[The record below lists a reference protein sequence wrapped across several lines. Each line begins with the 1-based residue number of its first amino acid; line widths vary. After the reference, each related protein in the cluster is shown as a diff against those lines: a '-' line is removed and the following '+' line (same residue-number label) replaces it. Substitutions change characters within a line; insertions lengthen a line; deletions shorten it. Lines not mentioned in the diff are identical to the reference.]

1 MNALDACVDAASL
14 ASGEW
19 APVREFTAS
28 VEAGVLAM
36 RRTSEPWLFATWLL
50 RSGLY
55 VSPRVVARVRTHD
68 VDGHTTLQLD
78 LRFEAPGWEWPELS
92 GLLDAS
98 LRDDVLAPTAQRW
111 RFLVGSAING
121 ALAGEPRWVEL
132 HTPAEA
138 RRWTWSAGISA
149 GRDPYEV
156 QRVSSEVEDGGLSL
170 RVSHQSRGV
179 AAIWARWTGR
189 NAPLDQISER
199 WSEDLGRVVE
209 PEALADGL
217 VVQGLD
223 PHEAQDFGSAGR
235 WWAAQEGGLHLR
247 RDGVRVASLS
257 EVTGPAGESL
267 HGDLEAPKIGLD
279 ADGRRPH
286 IDDAWHEVVAWL
298 HAALQPG
305 AAEIPK
311 TIVDGRGHRRAVETL
326 RDTDE
331 VVFAWPHR
339 VEAERGELWAVE
351 SLSPPQLAWLR
362 EHTGARFIPASPLAR
377 GELQDR
383 VDVVALEAGSVGPVP
398 LGEAA
403 SAVVRGYIH
412 RHAIATRGVVQV
424 HGFGRLVLEGEALE
438 LPGVTVIAEISDSAV
453 SIEQAGEVAAAAC
466 ELARAS
472 TESITE
478 AALRGLPDE
487 VSRARAPWIK
497 HRWEQLG
504 PLDIA
509 LRYVPHGA
517 GVMLAWRNEPLLSTT
532 VAHGADG
539 TPYSGV
545 DALKRLRDVGGIVV
559 GQPGERWHTLES
571 SDPAWAPWELTG
583 GGASVLKKLV
593 GDWGV
598 WRMPMVA
605 EAQLRPG
612 PLASQSHVRLT
623 ATRVAELTADLAA
636 HGRSRRRARMALLAH
651 LLWARMREEATHGL
665 ESVPLLVAYDPH
677 SAMPRGPV
685 SLEQVVA
692 LGAHTGVLPSGA
704 GHRELPHRVIEA
716 EPAVADA
723 LVELGILSSGAF
735 AAPAGV
741 RVRRV
746 PAPPKAPRRVW
757 LRQPVA
763 DPMAVGA
770 LTVGDAPPG
779 VELWADGLRNRTFVL
794 PAPYRSVSGRVWL
807 QGQVS
812 EPALARLLY
821 ATADGL
827 VETARRVMLLAVP
840 GSNRARALQDFVDS
854 MPSVL
859 ETAGVTHRVSPV
871 LGSDRLAATLR
882 FALGRAPVVE
892 VSRVSW
898 SLLRDDEGLARVRLG
913 GLHPLVRAARED
925 GADASAIGAAALL
938 ALFELHRAGRIDQG
952 TFDVGVSRVLAAL
965 A

>member
-1 MNALDACVDAASL
+1 MSALDACVEAVSL
-14 ASGEW
+14 ASGEL

-36 RRTSEPWLFATWLL
+36 RRTSEPWSFATWLL
-50 RSGLY
+50 RSGLSI
-55 VSPRVVARVRTHD
+55 SPRVVARVRTHD

-78 LRFEAPGWEWPELS
+78 LRFEAPQWEWPELS

-98 LRDDVLAPTAQRW
+98 LRDDVLVPLPQRW
-111 RFLVGSAING
+111 RFLVGAAING
-121 ALAGEPRWVEL
+121 ALASAPRWVEL
-132 HTPAEA
+132 HTPAGA
-138 RRWTWSAGISA
+138 RRWNWSAGASA

-156 QRVSSEVEDGGLSL
+156 QRVSSDVEDGGLSV
-170 RVSHQSRGV
+170 RVSHRSRGV
-179 AAIWARWTGR
+179 AAIWSRWTGR
-189 NAPLDQISER
+189 NAPLDEICER
-199 WSEDLGRVVE
+199 WAAGLGHAVA
-209 PEALADGL
+209 PEAVRDGL
-217 VVQGLD
+217 VVERLD
-223 PHEAQDFGSAGR
+223 PADAEDFGAAGR

-247 RDGVRVASLS
+247 RDGVRVAALS
-257 EVTGPAGESL
+257 DVTGPAGEPL
-267 HGDLEAPKIGLD
+267 HGDLEAPKIKLD

-286 IDDAWHEVVAWL
+286 IDDAWHEAVAWL

-305 AAEIPK
+305 SQEVPK
-311 TIVDGRGHRRAVETL
+311 TIHDGSGHPRAVARL
-326 RDTDE
+326 RSTDE

-339 VEAERGELWAVE
+339 VAAERGELWTVE
-351 SLSPPQLAWLR
+351 ALSPPQLAWLR
-362 EHTGARFIPASPLAR
+362 EHTAARFIPASPLAR
-377 GELQDR
+377 GKLQQR

-398 LGEAA
+398 LGHAESAA
-403 SAVVRGYIH
+403 VRGYVH

-424 HGFGRLVLEGEALE
+424 HGFGRLVLKGEALE
-438 LPGVTVIAEISDSAV
+438 LPGITVVAELSDSAV
-453 SIEQAGEVAAAAC
+453 SLEQAGQVAAAAC
-466 ELARAS
+466 DLARAG
-472 TESITE
+472 
-478 AALRGLPDE
+478 AAKLTQAGLDALPDDA
-487 VSRARAPWIK
+487 SRARAPWMK

-504 PLDIA
+504 PVDIG

-517 GVMLAWRNEPLLSTT
+517 GVILAWRDEPLLSTT

-539 TPYSGV
+539 TPYSGI

-559 GQPGERWHTLES
+559 AQPGERWHTLES
-571 SDPAWAPWELTG
+571 SEPAWEPWGLTG
-583 GGASVLKKLV
+583 GGASMLKKLV
-593 GDWGV
+593 GDWGL

-612 PLASQSHVRLT
+612 PLASQGHVRLT
-623 ATRVAELTADLAA
+623 ESRARELTAGLAA
-636 HGRSRRRARMALLAH
+636 HGRARQRARLALLAH
-651 LLWARMREEATHGL
+651 LLWARMRNEPTHGL
-665 ESVPLLVAYDPH
+665 ESSPLLVAYDPH
-677 SAMPRGPV
+677 AATPRSP
-685 SLEQVVA
+685 VA
-692 LGAHTGVLPSGA
+692 LQQVIESGAYTTVLPGGA
-704 GHRELPHRVIEA
+704 GHRDLPHPVIEA

-821 ATADGL
+821 RTADGL

-840 GSNRARALQDFVDS
+840 GSDRARALEAFVDA

-859 ETAGVTHRVSPV
+859 APAGVAHRVSPV

-882 FALGRAPVVE
+882 FALGRAALVE
-892 VSRVSW
+892 VSMVSW
-898 SLLRDDEGLARVRLG
+898 SLLRDDEGLERVRLG

-925 GADASAIGAAALL
+925 GADASAIGAAALF
-938 ALFELHRAGRIDQG
+938 ALFELHRAHRVDRGV
-952 TFDVGVSRVLAAL
+952 FDVAVSRVLAAL
-965 A
+965 E